1 MQLGTLQANKMK
13 SGTCPHGMPLGAC
26 PICNGMSG
34 GGIGKNAVRKPGEM
48 TWSQC
53 AAIGAMLK
61 AREQA
66 KTEQKQ
72 ELLDLAQKAQLFRDA
87 IMNASLKL
95 DNVAKFFTQNTP
107 AIIAKPVNFI
117 LNNIIGGVMI
127 LIAQLPVAVANVIQN
142 IQKKFADI
150 SDKLTAMMGE
160 LKAAINKKVSD
171 AFENAK
177 KKIKSIFKIFYTA
190 ENQNDDKQ
198 IDETKKAF
206 KLKTF
211 IHGLYKKLSK
221 DNENESN

>member
-117 LNNIIGGVMI
+117 LNNIIGGVMR